1 MKINYLIQC
10 RVCGDMDNPLLF
22 DTEAERLEWGKEHN
36 IRTSHDNWAIGKQAE
51 VELEAEP
58 IEAELLCF
66 KSPDCILEYEHE
78 GVCRFKGGIPNRFA
92 APRQTNN
99 EEPQRFSD
107 DPSFLNGAFIRYS
120 RMPSLAQRLMGNIFA
135 QAMNAGVADATI
147 TITPDTTRFQGH
159 MGGHITHEEI
169 DGHQKE
175 IGNE

>member
-66 KSPDCILEYEHE
+66 GKSAGCLLEYGHA
-78 GVCRFKGGIPNRFA
+78 GLCKPKPLN
-92 APRQTNN
+92 APGQTNT
-99 EEPQRFSD
+99 EEPLRFSD
-107 DPSFLNGAFIRYS
+107 YTLRGLPVNYFRRQGSSA
-120 RMPSLAQRLMGNIFA
+120 AQRMMGEIFA
-135 QAMNAGVADATI
+135 NAMNAGVNDATI
-147 TITPDTTRFQGH
+147 TVDVTGTRLHGNF
-159 MGGHITHEEI
+159 GGHITHEEI